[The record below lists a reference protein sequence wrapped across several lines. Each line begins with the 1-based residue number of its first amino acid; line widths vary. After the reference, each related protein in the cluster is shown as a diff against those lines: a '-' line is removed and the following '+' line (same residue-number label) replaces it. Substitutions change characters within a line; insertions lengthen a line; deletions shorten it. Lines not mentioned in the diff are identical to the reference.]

1 MWRFS
6 FLYVKIWQPKN
17 SKHTKISPPKI
28 KSLVLPTPPKDSLQ
42 KNKSGGGGEQMDSN
56 KRAKRKKTTNK
67 QKKKKPTNKPRNEI
81 PKNL

>member
-42 KNKSGGGGEQMDSN
+42 KNKSGGGGKNGN
-56 KRAKRKKTTNK
+56 KQKGKKKKNNKQTKKKKTNK
-67 QKKKKPTNKPRNEI
+67 QTKK
-81 PKNL
+81 

>member
-42 KNKSGGGGEQMDSN
+42 KNKSGGGGKKRTQKKGKKEKN
-56 KRAKRKKTTNK
+56 KK
-67 QKKKKPTNKPRNEI
+67 QKKKKKTNKQT
-81 PKNL
+81 KK

>member
-42 KNKSGGGGEQMDSN
+42 KNKSGGGEQMDSN

>member
-42 KNKSGGGGEQMDSN
+42 KNKSGGGGN
-56 KRAKRKKTTNK
+56 KWTQTKGQKEKNNK
-67 QKKKKPTNKPRNEI
+67 QTKKKKPTNKPRNEI

>member
-6 FLYVKIWQPKN
+6 FLYIKIWQPKN
-17 SKHTKISPPKI
+17 SKNTKISPPKI

-42 KNKSGGGGEQMDSN
+42 KNKSGGWGGEQTDLN
-56 KRAKRKKTTNK
+56 KRAKQTKN
-67 QKKKKPTNKPRNEI
+67 KKPTNKPRNEI

>member
-42 KNKSGGGGEQMDSN
+42 KNKSGGGGTNGLKQKGKKKKNN
-56 KRAKRKKTTNK
+56 KQTKKKKTNK
-67 QKKKKPTNKPRNEI
+67 QTKK
-81 PKNL
+81 